1 MTVTINYKNVDFVNS
16 IILPNSNNDIV
27 LSIQETISNLPAL
40 NIINDE
46 KKLSDTIDLVK
57 KFSKDKKTFLIFG
70 TGGSNLGARALINSC
85 QKESELDIKF
95 YDNIDPIYF
104 QNSIKKLNL
113 DKVGFIIISKSGSTP
128 ETLSQFSSIIEIF
141 DNVNDL
147 NTLYKN
153 SLIITED
160 KNSPLAEIAKKN
172 KCLFLEHEKNI
183 GGRYSIFTSVGMVP
197 AIIAGLDVKK
207 IHAGALFEFKKNSQ
221 NNYLK
226 IAQFFYHQIEKGE
239 LKNSVIMTYSDSLFY
254 FGKWYLQLW
263 AESLGKESK
272 GITAIHAVGTT
283 DQHSQLQLYL
293 DGPRDKFFTF
303 ITTKHSN
310 LGFKLNNKI
319 MKDHKIEY
327 LVNKTMGDLMQAEQ
341 QATIDTFKDNNFSFR
356 NIHLDTID
364 EFSIGQL
371 MAFSIMETVATC
383 LYFNVDPF
391 NQPAVEQGKILTKKY
406 LS

>member
-1 MTVTINYKNVDFVNS
+1 
-16 IILPNSNNDIV
+16 
-27 LSIQETISNLPAL
+27 
-40 NIINDE
+40 
-46 KKLSDTIDLVK
+46 
-57 KFSKDKKTFLIFG
+57 
-70 TGGSNLGARALINSC
+70 
-85 QKESELDIKF
+85 
-95 YDNIDPIYF
+95 
-104 QNSIKKLNL
+104 
-113 DKVGFIIISKSGSTP
+113 
-128 ETLSQFSSIIEIF
+128 
-141 DNVNDL
+141 
-147 NTLYKN
+147 
-153 SLIITED
+153 
-160 KNSPLAEIAKKN
+160 
-172 KCLFLEHEKNI
+172 
-183 GGRYSIFTSVGMVP
+183 
-197 AIIAGLDVKK
+197 
-207 IHAGALFEFKKNSQ
+207 
-221 NNYLK
+221 
-226 IAQFFYHQIEKGE
+226 
-239 LKNSVIMTYSDSLFY
+239 MTYSDSLFY